1 MSDHVEKSFDMHKQR
16 LNDLYCQADEAI
28 KSDVNPAEL
37 KSIMFAANQAF
48 SKMERIML
56 QESDTLNFAD
66 NLDVIQSQQTL
77 KSKFHFRVTKWLEG
91 KGLIPKSIN
100 EILGLSRTLR
110 PRGTK
115 SVSSSRRSVPHSVK
129 SNASCKA
136 SSRVKVETARLR
148 LKQLEEKHEL
158 EKQEAAL
165 KQKRLQEE
173 NALKHKFQMLHASQ
187 QLEEAVLERQ
197 VMEEELE
204 RAGYITPEE
213 IIDSSSES
221 EQVVRDLF
229 LSKTDQTDVA
239 VTVLGVTP
247 TSNLGILDLKGDNPS
262 ISGFQQSVEPNE
274 TLPKLT
280 KVFEAKKTVTQPLP
294 LVSNNDPVKTREV
307 TQSNRFIDDPLPQAQ
322 GSVNDPHHFAPMDAQ
337 KQSIPAVIPHPGVK
351 DKIQTQVN
359 SFMPTESSPQN
370 RTNNETTSAQPEQT
384 DDNLVQA
391 FTRALH
397 ANVNKPNLELF
408 KFCNIRSYH

>member
-16 LNDLYCQADEAI
+16 LNDLYCQVDEAI

-37 KSIMFAANQAF
+37 KTIMFAANHAV
-48 SKMERIML
+48 SEMERIML
-56 QESDTLNFAD
+56 QESDALNFAD

-77 KSKFHFRVTKWLEG
+77 KSKFDSRVTKWLEG
-91 KGLIPKSIN
+91 KGLTPKSIN

-115 SVSSSRRSVPHSVK
+115 SASSSRRSVSHSVK
-129 SNASCKA
+129 SNASGKA

-165 KQKRLQEE
+165 KQEE
-173 NALKHKFQMLHASQ
+173 NALKHKFEMLQASQ

-204 RAGYITPEE
+204 RAGYINPEE
-213 IIDSSSES
+213 ILDSSSES
-221 EQVVRDLF
+221 EQIVRDLS
-229 LSKTDQTDVA
+229 LSKADQTDVA
-239 VTVLGVTP
+239 ATVLGVTP

-262 ISGFQQSVEPNE
+262 ISGFQQSVEPKK

-280 KVFEAKKTVTQPLP
+280 NVFKGKKTL
-294 LVSNNDPVKTREV
+294 
-307 TQSNRFIDDPLPQAQ
+307 NRFRWLAITSQLRHEKLRKVIDLLMTLY
-322 GSVNDPHHFAPMDAQ
+322 HKHRAP
-337 KQSIPAVIPHPGVK
+337 
-351 DKIQTQVN
+351 
-359 SFMPTESSPQN
+359 
-370 RTNNETTSAQPEQT
+370 
-384 DDNLVQA
+384 
-391 FTRALH
+391 
-397 ANVNKPNLELF
+397 
-408 KFCNIRSYH
+408 